1 MFSQQYPTLTRHN
14 YIAWAMRTK
23 VMMRAEGVWGAI
35 QQHDGRMALAII
47 YQGIP
52 DEAVLSLV
60 GKDTAREAWQAL
72 ERMYLGD
79 DRAKETK
86 VRTLKTEL
94 EVLQMKESES
104 ICDLAWKVRRILGTI
119 RFLGG
124 EVDETSV
131 VTNILMAVPS
141 RFKDTVAVIDRAGR
155 MTVEEVIGRLQVHEE
170 IIRRRLLISARCM
183 AAQASQGH
191 GNAEKSKINCH
202 CGFYGHHQSECW
214 IKKHSG

>member
-1 MFSQQYPTLTRHN
+1 
-14 YIAWAMRTK
+14 
-23 VMMRAEGVWGAI
+23 
-35 QQHDGRMALAII
+35 
-47 YQGIP
+47 
-52 DEAVLSLV
+52 
-60 GKDTAREAWQAL
+60 
-72 ERMYLGD
+72 MYLGD

-202 CGFYGHHQSECW
+202 CGFSGHHQSECW

>member
-23 VMMRAEGVWGAI
+23 VLMRAEGVWGAI
-35 QQHDGRMALAII
+35 EHGGVFDDRKERMALAVI

-79 DRAKETK
+79 DRAREAK

-119 RFLGG
+119 RILGG
-124 EVDETSV
+124 EVDEASV

-141 RFKDTVAVIDRAGR
+141 RFKDIVAV
-155 MTVEEVIGRLQVHEE
+155 
-170 IIRRRLLISARCM
+170 
-183 AAQASQGH
+183 AAQGQGS
-191 GNAEKSKINCH
+191 GEKSKINCQH
-202 CGFYGHHQSECW
+202 CGFSGHHQSECW
-214 IKKHSG
+214 IKKHDG